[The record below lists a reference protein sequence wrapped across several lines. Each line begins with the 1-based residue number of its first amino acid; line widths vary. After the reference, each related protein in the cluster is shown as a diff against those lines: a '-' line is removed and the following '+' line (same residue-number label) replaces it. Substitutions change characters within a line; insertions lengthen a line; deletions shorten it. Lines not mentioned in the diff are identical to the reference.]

1 VSFHMATYNIYG
13 IGAALVDTEVEVSD
27 AFLASAQ
34 IDKGV
39 MTLVD
44 EPRQTEL
51 LEALASENT
60 HMLRKC
66 GGSVC
71 NSVVA
76 ASSLGAKTFFS
87 GKVADDSDGGLYIDD
102 LNDAGVAFH
111 SAGQESGIT
120 GKCLVMVTDDAERTM
135 NTFLGASEA
144 LSAREIDQAALID
157 SEWFYVEGYLVTDEA
172 RTLATKIAAETA
184 KANNVKVA
192 ISLSDPFVVAVFG
205 DALRQVIGG
214 GVDLIF
220 CNKDEA
226 MAFTGT
232 DTLEAAAEGLKQYT
246 KTFAITDGANGA
258 ITFDGHTMNQ
268 SKGVEAKA
276 IDTNGAGDM
285 FAGAFLYAI
294 TSGKSYAWAASLAND
309 CAARVVAQ
317 FGPRL
322 EASEFNA
329 IKAKFG
335 L

>member
-1 VSFHMATYNIYG
+1 MTKYDIYG

-27 AFLASAQ
+27 AFLANAS

-44 EPRQTEL
+44 EARQTEL
-51 LEALASENT
+51 LGALSAETGS
-60 HMLRKC
+60 MLRKC

-71 NSVVA
+71 NSVVG
-76 ASSLGAKTFFS
+76 ASSLGAQTFFS
-87 GKVADDSDGGLYIDD
+87 GKVADDTDGQLYIDD
-102 LNDAGVAFH
+102 LKEAGVDFH
-111 SAGQESGIT
+111 SAGQEPGIT

-135 NTFLGASEA
+135 STFLGAGED
-144 LSAREIDQAALID
+144 LSAREIDQAALVN

-172 RTLATKIAAETA
+172 RTAATKAAVELA
-184 KANNVKVA
+184 KANGVKVA
-192 ISLSDPFVVAVFG
+192 ISLSDPFVVSVFG
-205 DALRQVIGG
+205 DALRQVIGD

-232 DTLEAAAEGLKQYT
+232 ETLDAAAESLKRYT
-246 KTFAITDGANGA
+246 KTFAITDGAKGA
-258 ITFDGHTMNQ
+258 VTFDGNSLNQ
-268 SKGVEAKA
+268 SEGVKAEA

-294 TSGKSYAWAASLAND
+294 TSGRSYGWAADLAND

-322 EASEFNA
+322 EAQEFDL
-329 IKAKFG
+329 IKTKFDI
-335 L
+335 

>member
-1 VSFHMATYNIYG
+1 MTRYNIYG

-27 AFLASAQ
+27 TFLANAG

-44 EPRQTEL
+44 EARQSEL
-51 LEALASENT
+51 LAALACESVY
-60 HMLRKC
+60 LARKC

-87 GKVADDSDGGLYIDD
+87 GKVADDSDGALYIND
-102 LNDAGVAFH
+102 LKEAGVDFH

-144 LSAREIDQAALID
+144 LSGREIDQATLLD

-172 RTLATKIAAETA
+172 RTAATKAAVELA
-184 KANNVKVA
+184 KASGVKIAV
-192 ISLSDPFVVAVFG
+192 SLSDPFVVAVFG
-205 DALRQVIGG
+205 DALRDVIGG

-232 DTLEAAAEGLKQYT
+232 DSLEAAAEGLKQYT
-246 KTFAITDGANGA
+246 NTFAITDGAKGA
-258 ITFDGHTMNQ
+258 MTFDGEIMHQ
-268 SKGVEAKA
+268 SAGVKATA

-294 TSGKSYAWAASLAND
+294 TSGRDYAWAADLAND

-322 EASEFNA
+322 DEQQFDK
-329 IKAKFG
+329 IKIQFG
-335 L
+335 I

>member
-1 VSFHMATYNIYG
+1 MSKYNIYG

-27 AFLASAQ
+27 AFLASAH

-44 EPRQTEL
+44 EQRQAEL
-51 LEALASENT
+51 LAALASENA

-76 ASSLGAKTFFS
+76 ASNLGAKTFFS
-87 GKVADDSDGGLYIDD
+87 GKVADDSDGELYIDD
-102 LNDAGVAFH
+102 LQDAGVDFQ

-144 LSAREIDQAALID
+144 LSEREIDQAALVD
-157 SEWFYVEGYLVTDEA
+157 SEWFYVEGYLVTDKA
-172 RTLATKIAAETA
+172 RTLATKVAVETA
-184 KANNVKVA
+184 KANGVKVA
-192 ISLSDPFVVAVFG
+192 VSLSDPFVVAVFG

-226 MAFTGT
+226 MVFTGT
-232 DTLEAAAEGLKQYT
+232 DTREAAAESLKQFT
-246 KTFAITDGANGA
+246 KTFAITDGAKGA
-258 ITFDGHTMNQ
+258 ITFDGDALNQ
-268 SKGVEAKA
+268 SKGVEATA

-294 TSGKSYAWAASLAND
+294 TAGKSYAWAAGLAND

-322 EASEFNA
+322 EASEFDA
-329 IKAKFG
+329 IKAKFEI
-335 L
+335 

>member
-1 VSFHMATYNIYG
+1 MSKYNIYG

-27 AFLASAQ
+27 AFLVSAH

-44 EPRQTEL
+44 EQRQAEL
-51 LEALASENT
+51 LAALASENA

-76 ASSLGAKTFFS
+76 ASNLGAKTFFS
-87 GKVADDSDGGLYIDD
+87 GKVADDSDGQLYIDD
-102 LNDAGVAFH
+102 LQDAGVDFH
-111 SAGQESGIT
+111 AAGQESGIT

-144 LSAREIDQAALID
+144 LSVREIDQAALVD
-157 SEWFYVEGYLVTDEA
+157 SEWFYVEGYLVTDKA
-172 RTLATKIAAETA
+172 RTLATKVAVETA
-184 KANNVKVA
+184 KANGVKVA
-192 ISLSDPFVVAVFG
+192 VSLSDPFVVAVFG
-205 DALRQVIGG
+205 DALREVIGG

-232 DTLEAAAEGLKQYT
+232 ESLEAAAEELKQYAN
-246 KTFAITDGANGA
+246 TFAITDGAKGA
-258 ITFDGHTMNQ
+258 MTFDGEIIHQ
-268 SKGVEAKA
+268 SAGVEARA

-294 TSGKSYAWAASLAND
+294 TSGRDYAWAADLAND

-322 EASEFNA
+322 EAIQFDK
-329 IKAKFG
+329 IKIHFG
-335 L
+335 I

>member
-1 VSFHMATYNIYG
+1 MKKYDVYG

-27 AFLASAQ
+27 AFLVGAH
-34 IDKGV
+34 INKGV

-44 EPRQTEL
+44 EPRQAQL
-51 LEALASENT
+51 LAALVSQNA

-71 NSVVA
+71 NSLVA
-76 ASSLGAKTFFS
+76 ASSLGIKTFFS
-87 GKVADDSDGGLYIDD
+87 GKVADDSDGELYIDD
-102 LNDAGVAFH
+102 LQDAGVDFH
-111 SAGQESGIT
+111 RAGQESGIT

-144 LSAREIDQAALID
+144 LSAREIDQAALVD
-157 SEWFYVEGYLVTDEA
+157 SEWFYVEGYLVTDEV
-172 RTLATKIAAETA
+172 RTLATKAAVETA
-184 KANNVKVA
+184 KASGVKVA

-205 DALRQVIGG
+205 DALREVIGG

-226 MAFTGT
+226 MAFAGT
-232 DTLEAAAEGLKQYT
+232 ESLEAAAESLKQYT

-268 SKGVEAKA
+268 SKGVDAKA

-294 TSGKSYAWAASLAND
+294 TSGKSYAWAADLAND
-309 CAARVVAQ
+309 CASRVVGQ

-322 EASEFNA
+322 KVLDFDA
-329 IKAKFG
+329 IKAKFR

>member
-1 VSFHMATYNIYG
+1 MKKYHIYG

-27 AFLASAQ
+27 EFLFKAS

-44 EPRQTEL
+44 EARQAEL
-51 LEALASENT
+51 LGSLSDESNT
-60 HMLRKC
+60 MLRKC

-76 ASSLGAKTFFS
+76 ASSLGAQAFFS
-87 GKVADDSDGGLYIDD
+87 GKVADDEDGQLYIDD
-102 LNDAGVAFH
+102 LREAGVDFH

-135 NTFLGASEA
+135 NTFLGASES
-144 LSAREIDQAALID
+144 LSAREIDQAALLD

-172 RTLATKIAAETA
+172 RTAATKAAVELA
-184 KANNVKVA
+184 KANGVKVA

-205 DALRQVIGG
+205 DSLRQVIGD

-226 MAFTGT
+226 MTFTGT
-232 DTLEAAAEGLKQYT
+232 ETLEAASEALKQYT
-246 KTFAITDGANGA
+246 KTFAITDGAKGA
-258 ITFDGHTMNQ
+258 VTFDGNSLNQ
-268 SKGVEAKA
+268 SEGVEAKA

-285 FAGAFLYAI
+285 FAGAFLYGI
-294 TSGKSYAWAASLAND
+294 TAGKNYGWAASLAND
-309 CAARVVAQ
+309 CAAKVVAR

-322 EASEFNA
+322 DSGDFTS
-329 IKAKFG
+329 IKQRFG
-335 L
+335 I

>member
-1 VSFHMATYNIYG
+1 MATYNIYG

-27 AFLASAQ
+27 AFLSSAS

-44 EPRQTEL
+44 EARQSEL
-51 LEALASENT
+51 LAALASENS
-60 HMLRKC
+60 HLVRKC

-76 ASSLGAKTFFS
+76 ASSLGAKSFFS
-87 GKVADDSDGGLYIDD
+87 GKVADDIDGELYIND
-102 LNDAGVAFH
+102 LKDAGVDFH
-111 SAGQESGIT
+111 AAGQESGIT

-144 LSAREIDQAALID
+144 LSGREIDQAALVD

-172 RTLATKIAAETA
+172 RTAATKAAIELA
-184 KANNVKVA
+184 KANSVKIAV
-192 ISLSDPFVVAVFG
+192 SLSDPFVVAVFG
-205 DALRQVIGG
+205 DALRDVIGS

-232 DTLEAAAEGLKQYT
+232 ESLEAAAEDLKQYT
-246 KTFAITDGANGA
+246 NTFAITDGAKGA
-258 ITFDGHTMNQ
+258 MTFDGQAMHQ
-268 SKGVEAKA
+268 SSGVEATA

-294 TSGKSYAWAASLAND
+294 TSGRDYAWAADLAND

-329 IKAKFG
+329 IKAKIG

>member
-1 VSFHMATYNIYG
+1 MKKYNIYG
-13 IGAALVDTEVEVSD
+13 IGAALVDSEVEVSD
-27 AFLASAQ
+27 EFLSKAS

-44 EPRQTEL
+44 ESRQAEL
-51 LEALASENT
+51 IGSLSAQDSS
-60 HMLRKC
+60 MLRKC

-76 ASSLGAKTFFS
+76 ASSLGAQAFFS
-87 GKVADDSDGGLYIDD
+87 GKVADDEDGQLYIDD
-102 LNDAGVAFH
+102 LKEAGVDFH
-111 SAGQESGIT
+111 SAGQESGVT

-144 LSAREIDQAALID
+144 LSGREIDQAALVD

-172 RTLATKIAAETA
+172 RTAATKAAVELA
-184 KANNVKVA
+184 KSNGVKVA

-205 DALRQVIGG
+205 DALRQVIGD
-214 GVDLIF
+214 GVDLVF

-226 MAFTGT
+226 TAFTGT
-232 DTLEAAAEGLKQYT
+232 ETLEAASEALKQYT

-258 ITFDGHTMNQ
+258 ITFDGSSLEQ
-268 SKGVEAKA
+268 SEGVEAKA

-294 TSGKSYAWAASLAND
+294 TSGRSYGWAADLAND
-309 CAARVVAQ
+309 CAAKVVAR

-322 EASEFNA
+322 DPNDFTS
-329 IKAKFG
+329 IKQRFG
-335 L
+335 I

>member
-1 VSFHMATYNIYG
+1 MKKYDVYG

-27 AFLASAQ
+27 AFLADAN

-44 EPRQTEL
+44 EARQTEL
-51 LEALASENT
+51 LAALASENT

-87 GKVADDSDGGLYIDD
+87 GKVADDSDGQLYIND
-102 LNDAGVAFH
+102 LQHAGVDFQ

-144 LSAREIDQAALID
+144 LSEREIDQAALVD

-172 RTLATKIAAETA
+172 RTLATKIAVETA
-184 KANNVKVA
+184 KASNVKVA

-205 DALRQVIGG
+205 DALREVIGG

-232 DTLEAAAEGLKQYT
+232 ESLEAAAEALKQYS

-322 EASEFNA
+322 EASEFNV

>member
-1 VSFHMATYNIYG
+1 MASYNIYG

-27 AFLASAQ
+27 AFLASAS

-44 EPRQTEL
+44 EARQAEL
-51 LEALASENT
+51 LGALASENS
-60 HMLRKC
+60 HLVRKC

-87 GKVADDSDGGLYIDD
+87 GKVANDSDGELYIND
-102 LNDAGVAFH
+102 LQAAGVAFH

-144 LSAREIDQAALID
+144 LSGREIDQAALID

-172 RTLATKIAAETA
+172 RTAATKAAVELA
-184 KANNVKVA
+184 KANGVKIAV
-192 ISLSDPFVVAVFG
+192 SLSDPFVVAVFG
-205 DALRQVIGG
+205 DALRDVIGG
-214 GVDLIF
+214 GVDLMF

-232 DTLEAAAEGLKQYT
+232 ESLEAAAEGLKQYS
-246 KTFAITDGANGA
+246 KTFAITDGAKGA
-258 ITFDGHTMNQ
+258 MTFDGETIHQ
-268 SKGVEAKA
+268 CAGVEATA
-276 IDTNGAGDM
+276 VDTNGAGDM

-294 TSGKSYAWAASLAND
+294 TAGRDYAWAAALAND

-322 EASEFNA
+322 EAQQFEE
-329 IKAKFG
+329 IKRQFG
-335 L
+335 IH

>member
-1 VSFHMATYNIYG
+1 MKKYDIYG

-27 AFLASAQ
+27 AFLATAQ

-44 EPRQTEL
+44 EQRQAEL
-51 LEALASENT
+51 LAALASENT

-87 GKVADDSDGGLYIDD
+87 GKVADDSDGQLYIND
-102 LNDAGVAFH
+102 LQDAGVDFH

-144 LSAREIDQAALID
+144 LSAREVDQAALVD

-172 RTLATKIAAETA
+172 RTLATKVAVETA
-184 KANNVKVA
+184 KGKGVKVA

-226 MAFTGT
+226 VAFTGT
-232 DTLEAAAEGLKQYT
+232 ESLEAAAESLKQYT
-246 KTFAITDGANGA
+246 KTFAITDGAKGA
-258 ITFDGHTMNQ
+258 LTFDGNTLNQ

-294 TSGKSYAWAASLAND
+294 TAGRDYAWAADLAND

-322 EASEFNA
+322 EAQQFVN
-329 IKAKFG
+329 IKTQFG
-335 L
+335 I

>member
-1 VSFHMATYNIYG
+1 MSKYNIYG

-44 EPRQTEL
+44 EPRQGEL
-51 LEALASENT
+51 LAALASENA

-76 ASSLGAKTFFS
+76 ASNLGAKTFFS
-87 GKVADDSDGGLYIDD
+87 GKVADDSDGQLYIDD
-102 LNDAGVAFH
+102 LQDAGVDFQ

-144 LSAREIDQAALID
+144 LSAREIDQAALVD
-157 SEWFYVEGYLVTDEA
+157 SEWFYVEGYLVTDKA
-172 RTLATKIAAETA
+172 RTLATKSAVETA

-192 ISLSDPFVVAVFG
+192 VSLSDPFVVAVFG
-205 DALRQVIGG
+205 GALRQVIGG

-232 DTLEAAAEGLKQYT
+232 DTREAAAESLKQFT

-294 TSGKSYAWAASLAND
+294 TAGKSYAWAANLAND

-322 EASEFNA
+322 EASEFNV

-335 L
+335 F

>member
-1 VSFHMATYNIYG
+1 MATYNIYG

-44 EPRQTEL
+44 EQRQTEL

-87 GKVADDSDGGLYIDD
+87 GKVADDRDGQLYIND
-102 LNDAGVAFH
+102 LQDAGVDFH

-144 LSAREIDQAALID
+144 LSAREIDQAALVD
-157 SEWFYVEGYLVTDEA
+157 SEWFYVEGYLVTDES
-172 RTLATKIAAETA
+172 RTLATKAAVETA
-184 KANNVKVA
+184 KANNVNVA

-205 DALRQVIGG
+205 DALREVIGD

-232 DTLEAAAEGLKQYT
+232 ESLETAAEALKRYT

-258 ITFDGHTMNQ
+258 ITFDGDALNQ

-294 TSGKSYAWAASLAND
+294 TSGKGYAWAASLAND

-322 EASEFNA
+322 EASEFDA
-329 IKAKFG
+329 IKAKFEI
-335 L
+335 

>member
-1 VSFHMATYNIYG
+1 MTTYNIYG

-44 EPRQTEL
+44 EQRQSEL

-76 ASSLGAKTFFS
+76 ASSLGAKAFFS
-87 GKVADDSDGGLYIDD
+87 GKVADDSDGQLYIND
-102 LNDAGVAFH
+102 LQEAGVAFH

-144 LSAREIDQAALID
+144 LSAREIDQAALVN

-172 RTLATKIAAETA
+172 RTLATKVAVETA
-184 KANNVKVA
+184 KANNVNVA

-205 DALRQVIGG
+205 DALREVIGG

-232 DTLEAAAEGLKQYT
+232 GTLETAAEALKQYT

-276 IDTNGAGDM
+276 IDSNGAGDM

-294 TSGKSYAWAASLAND
+294 TSDKSYAWAAGLAND

-322 EASEFNA
+322 EASEFDA
-329 IKAKFG
+329 IRAKFG

>member
-1 VSFHMATYNIYG
+1 MAKYDIYG

-44 EPRQTEL
+44 ELRQTEL
-51 LEALASENT
+51 LKALASENT
-60 HMLRKC
+60 QILRKC

-76 ASSLGAKTFFS
+76 ASSLGAKVFFS
-87 GKVADDSDGGLYIDD
+87 GKVADDSDGELYIDD
-102 LNDAGVAFH
+102 LQDAGVDFH
-111 SAGQESGIT
+111 RAGQESGIT

-144 LSAREIDQAALID
+144 LSAREIDQAALVD
-157 SEWFYVEGYLVTDEA
+157 SEWFYVEGYLVTDEV
-172 RTLATKIAAETA
+172 RTLATKAAVETA
-184 KANNVKVA
+184 KASGVKVA

-205 DALRQVIGG
+205 DALREVIGG

-226 MAFTGT
+226 MAFAGT
-232 DTLEAAAEGLKQYT
+232 ESLEAAAESLKQYT

-268 SKGVEAKA
+268 SKGVDAKA

-294 TSGKSYAWAASLAND
+294 TSGKSYAWAADLAND
-309 CAARVVAQ
+309 CASRVVGQ

-322 EASEFNA
+322 KVLDFDA
-329 IKAKFG
+329 IKAKFR

>member
-1 VSFHMATYNIYG
+1 MATYNIYG

-44 EPRQTEL
+44 EQRQTEL
-51 LEALASENT
+51 LAALASENT

-76 ASSLGAKTFFS
+76 ASSLGAKAFFS
-87 GKVADDSDGGLYIDD
+87 GKVADDSDGQLYIND
-102 LNDAGVAFH
+102 LQEAGVAFH

-144 LSAREIDQAALID
+144 LSAREIDQAALVN

-172 RTLATKIAAETA
+172 RTLAAKVAVETA
-184 KANNVKVA
+184 TANNVNVA

-205 DALRQVIGG
+205 DALREVIGG

-232 DTLEAAAEGLKQYT
+232 GTLETAAEALKQYT

-276 IDTNGAGDM
+276 IDSNGAGDM

-294 TSGKSYAWAASLAND
+294 TSDKSYAWAAGLAND

-322 EASEFNA
+322 EASEFDA
-329 IKAKFG
+329 IRAKFG

>member
-1 VSFHMATYNIYG
+1 MAKYNIYG

-27 AFLASAQ
+27 AFLADAN

-44 EPRQTEL
+44 EPRQSEL
-51 LEALASENT
+51 LAALASENT

-87 GKVADDSDGGLYIDD
+87 GKVADDSDGELYIND
-102 LNDAGVAFH
+102 LQEAGVAFH

-120 GKCLVMVTDDAERTM
+120 GKCLVMVTEDAERTM

-144 LSAREIDQAALID
+144 LSEREIDQAALVD

-172 RTLATKIAAETA
+172 RTLATKAAVEAA

-205 DALRQVIGG
+205 DALREVIGG

-232 DTLEAAAEGLKQYT
+232 ESLEAAAESLKQVT

-294 TSGKSYAWAASLAND
+294 TSGKRYAWAAGLAND

-322 EASEFNA
+322 ESSEFDV

-335 L
+335 I

>member
-1 VSFHMATYNIYG
+1 MTKYNIYG
-13 IGAALVDTEVEVSD
+13 VGAALVDTEVEVSD
-27 AFLASAQ
+27 EFLVNAS

-44 EPRQTEL
+44 EARQAEL
-51 LEALASENT
+51 LGALSAESGS
-60 HMLRKC
+60 MLRKC

-76 ASSLGAKTFFS
+76 ASSLGAQTFFS
-87 GKVADDSDGGLYIDD
+87 GKVADDDDGQLYIDD
-102 LNDAGVAFH
+102 LKEAGVDFH
-111 SAGQESGIT
+111 SAGQEPGIT

-135 NTFLGASEA
+135 NTFLGASED
-144 LSAREIDQAALID
+144 LSAREIDQVALVD

-172 RTLATKIAAETA
+172 RTAATQVAVELA
-184 KANNVKVA
+184 KANGIKVA
-192 ISLSDPFVVAVFG
+192 ISLSDPFVVLVFG
-205 DALRQVIGG
+205 DALRQVIGD

-232 DTLEAAAEGLKQYT
+232 ETLDAASEALKQYT
-246 KTFAITDGANGA
+246 KTFAITDGARGA
-258 ITFDGHTMNQ
+258 VTFDGSSLNQ
-268 SKGVEAKA
+268 SEGVKAEA

-294 TSGKSYAWAASLAND
+294 TSGRSYAWAASLAND

-322 EASEFNA
+322 EAQEFDL
-329 IKAKFG
+329 IKTKFDI
-335 L
+335 

>member
-1 VSFHMATYNIYG
+1 MTNYNIYG

-27 AFLASAQ
+27 AFLSSAN

-44 EPRQTEL
+44 EDRQFEL
-51 LEALASENT
+51 LAALDSENRK
-60 HMLRKC
+60 MDRKC

-102 LNDAGVAFH
+102 LNAAGVTFH
-111 SAGQESGIT
+111 GAGQESGIT

-135 NTFLGASEA
+135 NTFLGASES
-144 LSAREIDQAALID
+144 LSAREIDQAALVD

-172 RTLATKIAAETA
+172 RTLATKVAVEAA
-184 KANNVKVA
+184 KASGVKVA

-205 DALRQVIGG
+205 DALREVIGG

-226 MAFTGT
+226 MAFTGAESL
-232 DTLEAAAEGLKQYT
+232 DAAAEGLKRYT

-258 ITFDGHTMNQ
+258 ITFDGDTMNQ
-268 SKGVEAKA
+268 SRGVEAKA

-294 TSGKSYAWAASLAND
+294 TSGKSYAWAADLAND

-322 EASEFNA
+322 EASEFDV

>member
-1 VSFHMATYNIYG
+1 MKKYSIYG

-27 AFLASAQ
+27 DFLSRAS

-44 EPRQTEL
+44 EARQAEL
-51 LEALASENT
+51 IEALSAQDSA
-60 HMLRKC
+60 MLRKC

-76 ASSLGAKTFFS
+76 ASSLGAQAFFS
-87 GKVADDSDGGLYIDD
+87 GKVADDEDGQLYIDD
-102 LNDAGVAFH
+102 LKEAGVDFH
-111 SAGQESGIT
+111 SAGQEQGIT

-135 NTFLGASEA
+135 NTFLGASEG
-144 LSAREIDQAALID
+144 LSAREIDKAALVD

-172 RTLATKIAAETA
+172 RTAATKAVVELA
-184 KANNVKVA
+184 KASGVKVA

-205 DALRQVIGG
+205 DALRQVIGDR
-214 GVDLIF
+214 VDLIF

-232 DTLEAAAEGLKQYT
+232 ETLDAASEALKQYT
-246 KTFAITDGANGA
+246 KTFAITDGARGA
-258 ITFDGHTMNQ
+258 VTFDGQSLNQ
-268 SKGVEAKA
+268 SEGVEAKA

-294 TSGKSYAWAASLAND
+294 TSGRSYGWAASLAND
-309 CAARVVAQ
+309 CAAKVVAR

-322 EASEFNA
+322 DHDDFTS
-329 IKAKFG
+329 IKQRFG
-335 L
+335 I

>member
-1 VSFHMATYNIYG
+1 MARYNIYG

-44 EPRQTEL
+44 EPRQAEL
-51 LEALASENT
+51 LAALASENT

-76 ASSLGAKTFFS
+76 ASSLGAKAFFS
-87 GKVADDSDGGLYIDD
+87 GKVADDSDGQLYIND
-102 LNDAGVAFH
+102 LQDAGVDFH
-111 SAGQESGIT
+111 GAGQESGIT

-144 LSAREIDQAALID
+144 LSAREIDQAALVD

-172 RTLATKIAAETA
+172 RTLATKAAVEAA
-184 KANNVKVA
+184 KANGVKVA

-205 DALRQVIGG
+205 DALREVIGG

-232 DTLEAAAEGLKQYT
+232 ESLEAAAEALKQIHKDLRHYR
-246 KTFAITDGANGA
+246 
-258 ITFDGHTMNQ
+258 
-268 SKGVEAKA
+268 
-276 IDTNGAGDM
+276 
-285 FAGAFLYAI
+285 
-294 TSGKSYAWAASLAND
+294 W
-309 CAARVVAQ
+309 R
-317 FGPRL
+317 
-322 EASEFNA
+322 
-329 IKAKFG
+329 
-335 L
+335 

>member
-1 VSFHMATYNIYG
+1 MKKYNIYG

-27 AFLASAQ
+27 AFLANAN

-44 EPRQTEL
+44 EARQTEL
-51 LEALASENT
+51 IGSLSAQDNA
-60 HMLRKC
+60 MLRKC

-76 ASSLGAKTFFS
+76 ASSLGAQAFFS
-87 GKVADDSDGGLYIDD
+87 GKVADDEDGQLYIDD
-102 LNDAGVAFH
+102 LKEAGVDFH
-111 SAGQESGIT
+111 SAGQEPGIT

-135 NTFLGASEA
+135 NTFLGASEG
-144 LSAREIDQAALID
+144 LSAREIDQAALVD

-172 RTLATKIAAETA
+172 RTAATKAAVELA
-184 KANNVKVA
+184 KSSGVKVA
-192 ISLSDPFVVAVFG
+192 ISLSDPFVVSVFG
-205 DALRQVIGG
+205 DALRQVIGD

-232 DTLEAAAEGLKQYT
+232 ETLDAASEALKQYT

-258 ITFDGHTMNQ
+258 VTFDGSSLDYSH
-268 SKGVEAKA
+268 GVKAEA

-294 TSGKSYAWAASLAND
+294 TSGKSYGWAASLAND

-322 EASEFNA
+322 ETQEFDL
-329 IKAKFG
+329 IKTKFDI
-335 L
+335 

>member
-1 VSFHMATYNIYG
+1 MAKYNIYG

-27 AFLASAQ
+27 GFLAAAN

-51 LEALASENT
+51 LAALASENT

-87 GKVADDSDGGLYIDD
+87 GKVADDADGQLYIND
-102 LNDAGVAFH
+102 LQDVGVAFH

-120 GKCLVMVTDDAERTM
+120 GKCLVMVTEDAERTM

-144 LSAREIDQAALID
+144 LSAREIDQAALVD

-172 RTLATKIAAETA
+172 RTLATKVALETA
-184 KANNVKVA
+184 KASNVKVA

-205 DALRQVIGG
+205 DALREVIGG

-232 DTLEAAAEGLKQYT
+232 DTLEAAAEALKQVT

-268 SKGVEAKA
+268 SKGVEATA

-294 TSGKSYAWAASLAND
+294 TSGKGYAWAADLAND

-322 EASEFNA
+322 ESSEFDV